1 MHKDN
6 QIKYESGKNAKTLI
20 EEMLNDL
27 KDDFNLN
34 IEIEKNY
41 SIGYKNKVKQFKMD
55 FLIRFLDFGNVH
67 WLVKSTNTIRDRIYG
82 TEFFAQNIKIIDSDV
97 ENIFVVVPD
106 SISDAEMRN
115 KNNYAAKV
123 NSKTYKSFLDNV
135 LTVNELR
142 RLIIEKATQN
152 ISQGILS
159 NLLGNDAE
167 KGIVSLLNDTKN
179 KELWNDYDQLR
190 HTVKSS
196 TFNIYKIIL
205 EKFGLIK
212 GADSLLSVAATDN
225 IPLLANRGNPKTDV
239 FVKMETNN
247 KIITKR
253 ISIKNTSKKVVTV
266 HEGDA
271 SDLIYAL
278 NLGEKDKLSQA
289 LLDFESVG
297 SKKNLSLQFPDS
309 NDILEK
315 ELHKYNKKLVK
326 FFIFG
331 ENSPLITDDM
341 QIADTIIFTNKFEI
355 WNKKSYINYYLNEY
369 SDRGQFGTPFKWTY
383 PSKRRGQKI
392 QLKGF
397 TNN

>member
-1 MHKDN
+1 M
-6 QIKYESGKNAKTLI
+6 
-20 EEMLNDL
+20 
-27 KDDFNLN
+27 
-34 IEIEKNY
+34 
-41 SIGYKNKVKQFKMD
+41 
-55 FLIRFLDFGNVH
+55 
-67 WLVKSTNTIRDRIYG
+67 
-82 TEFFAQNIKIIDSDV
+82 
-97 ENIFVVVPD
+97 
-106 SISDAEMRN
+106 
-115 KNNYAAKV
+115 
-123 NSKTYKSFLDNV
+123 
-135 LTVNELR
+135 
-142 RLIIEKATQN
+142 
-152 ISQGILS
+152 S

-271 SDLIYAL
+271 SDLIHAL

-331 ENSPLITDDM
+331 ENSPFRRE
-341 QIADTIIFTNKFEI
+341 QPF
-355 WNKKSYINYYLNEY
+355 NYGRYANSRY
-369 SDRGQFGTPFKWTY
+369 HHIYQ
-383 PSKRRGQKI
+383 
-392 QLKGF
+392 
-397 TNN
+397 